1 MDTKKDKNITSSV
14 KTIKQNYLETAEE
27 AGTRTENEAPLRAL
41 MVLSEGILDSLSL
54 HLASDI

>member
-14 KTIKQNYLETAEE
+14 KTIKQNYLETTEE
-27 AGTRTENEAPLRAL
+27 AGTRTENEAPLRGL